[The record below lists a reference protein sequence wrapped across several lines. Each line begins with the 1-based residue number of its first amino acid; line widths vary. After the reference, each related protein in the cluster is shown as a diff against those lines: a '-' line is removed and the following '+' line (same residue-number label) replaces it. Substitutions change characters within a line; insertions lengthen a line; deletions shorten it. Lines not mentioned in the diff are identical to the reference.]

1 MNARERILSAV
12 NKEKVDRIPCD
23 CWYTPEILDTLKR
36 HFGVSNDL
44 DLWQKL
50 KIDKIIWINFFTN
63 IVPIFKE
70 YIGPSRPDTEDVWG
84 VRYKLQSYGNGM
96 GTYPEWSYQPLATME
111 TIIQVK
117 NNYIFPKVEWFDF
130 SNIKKKLQ
138 RYQGYPLLAGCAA
151 PWSMYNSIR
160 GLEESMMDIAINK
173 EYAHYVIGKIF
184 DFEYALLERLFEAGG
199 DLIDFTFLADDF
211 GIQSGLMISVEM
223 FNEFFRPYYQRYIKL
238 MKDFGIKVFFH
249 SDGAIRPLIPILV
262 ELGIDVLNPIQWR
275 CPGMNL
281 KELKKNFGKA
291 LCFHGGVDNQEI
303 LPFGSPKDV
312 EKEVIHC
319 LDTLASDGTGYIL
332 SSCHNIQPNT
342 PLENIVAMYESA
354 HYYGTT
360 R

>member
-1 MNARERILSAV
+1 MNARERVLSAV
-12 NKEKVDRIPCD
+12 NKETVDRIPCD

-50 KIDKIIWINFFTN
+50 KIDKIIWVNFFTN

-70 YIGPSRPDTEDVWG
+70 YVGPSRPDNEDAWG
-84 VRYKLQSYGNGM
+84 VRYKLQSYGNKT
-96 GTYPEWSYQPLATME
+96 GTYLEWSYHPLADME
-111 TIIQVK
+111 TITQVK
-117 NNYIFPKVEWFDF
+117 DNYVFPKVDWFDF

-138 RYQGYPLLAGCAA
+138 RYLGYPLLAGCAA
-151 PWSMYNSIR
+151 PWTMYNNIR
-160 GLEESMMDIAINK
+160 GLEKSMIDLAINK
-173 EYAHYVIGKIF
+173 EYAHYVIDKIF
-184 DFEYALLERLFEAGG
+184 DFEYALLEKLFEAGG
-199 DLIDFTFLADDF
+199 NLMDFAFISDDF
-211 GIQSGLMISVEM
+211 GTQHGPMISVEM
-223 FNEFFRPYYQRYIKL
+223 FNEFFRLHYQRYIKL
-238 MKDFGIKVFFH
+238 MKDFGVKVFYH
-249 SDGAIRPLIPILV
+249 SDGGIRPLITVLV

-275 CPGMNL
+275 CAGMDL
-281 KELKKNFGKA
+281 KELKKTFGKV
-291 LCFHGGVDNQEI
+291 LCFHGGVDNQKI

-319 LDTLASDGTGYIL
+319 LDALASDGTGYIL

-342 PLENIVAMYESA
+342 PLENIIAMYESA